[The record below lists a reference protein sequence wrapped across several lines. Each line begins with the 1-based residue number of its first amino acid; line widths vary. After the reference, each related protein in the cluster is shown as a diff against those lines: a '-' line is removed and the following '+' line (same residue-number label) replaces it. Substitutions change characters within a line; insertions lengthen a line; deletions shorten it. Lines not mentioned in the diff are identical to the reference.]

1 MDFILSDLQLKLEEL
16 VGKPDSAGRSC
27 LRHAEWRHGP
37 LGVGGH
43 GSRSILVSGTASTR
57 WCAWNKS
64 PGNVLICGIEHLK
77 ARRAAYRCVR
87 EELDEFWKQ
96 EGSWA
101 DEGGRT
107 GPSHV
112 LCGLVD
118 GEPFAGL

>member
-1 MDFILSDLQLKLEEL
+1 M
-16 VGKPDSAGRSC
+16 
-27 LRHAEWRHGP
+27 
-37 LGVGGH
+37 
-43 GSRSILVSGTASTR
+43 SGTASTR
-57 WCAWNKS
+57 RCAWNKS

-77 ARRAAYRCVR
+77 ARRVAYRCVR

-101 DEGGRT
+101 DEGG
-107 GPSHV
+107 SV